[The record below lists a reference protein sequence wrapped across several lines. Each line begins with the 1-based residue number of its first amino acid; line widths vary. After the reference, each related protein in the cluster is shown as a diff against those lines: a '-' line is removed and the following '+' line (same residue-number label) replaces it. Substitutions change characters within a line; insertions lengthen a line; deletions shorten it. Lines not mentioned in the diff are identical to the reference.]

1 MILAGEVTLSGRLAQ
16 QRPTPGMQVRP
27 DVDLSVRPRE
37 RYVSRGGEKLAAALV
52 RFDLSVSG
60 AVALDVGASTGG
72 FTDCLLQ
79 HGADR
84 VYAVDVGHGQLDSR
98 LRQEPRVT
106 SMERVNVRHGLS
118 LPEKVDLVVADVS
131 FISLRLV
138 LPPAFECLR
147 SGGGAAILLK
157 PQFEARRGEVGEKG
171 VVRDPVIHGRVIGRF
186 ASWCVDRGIRVRG
199 LMRSPI
205 EGSTGNREFFMYL
218 EPTQV
223 VQEV

>member
-138 LPPAFECLR
+138 LPP
-147 SGGGAAILLK
+147 
-157 PQFEARRGEVGEKG
+157 QFEARRGEVGEKG